1 MSLSAMRRGELIVQR
16 ACDFFAMYT
25 IYTFGP
31 QSSFVIATSKDVLLS
46 ADDPEELAAFV
57 LKAGQ

>member
-1 MSLSAMRRGELIVQR
+1 MGRGELIVQR
-16 ACDFFAMYT
+16 ACDFFAMYS

-46 ADDPEELAAFV
+46 ADDPEELEAFV